1 MALSIAVALAGIF
14 AARHVCVSRPELARQ
29 LAARFPLTHRVLR
42 NKYYI
47 DELYGATVLRGT
59 WASARGMWT
68 FDARVV
74 DGAVNGS
81 SWLTRV
87 AAWVSHMFD
96 KYVVDGLVNL
106 MAWIAGEGSYAL
118 RRVQTGLVQNYA
130 LMMIAGVF
138 VLLTVY
144 LLVG

>member
-1 MALSIAVALAGIF
+1 
-14 AARHVCVSRPELARQ
+14 
-29 LAARFPLTHRVLR
+29 
-42 NKYYI
+42 
-47 DELYGATVLRGT
+47 
-59 WASARGMWT
+59 
-68 FDARVV
+68 
-74 DGAVNGS
+74 
-81 SWLTRV
+81 
-87 AAWVSHMFD
+87 MFD

>member
-1 MALSIAVALAGIF
+1 
-14 AARHVCVSRPELARQ
+14 
-29 LAARFPLTHRVLR
+29 
-42 NKYYI
+42 
-47 DELYGATVLRGT
+47 
-59 WASARGMWT
+59 
-68 FDARVV
+68 
-74 DGAVNGS
+74 
-81 SWLTRV
+81 LTRV

-96 KYVVDGLVNL
+96 KDVVDGLVYL